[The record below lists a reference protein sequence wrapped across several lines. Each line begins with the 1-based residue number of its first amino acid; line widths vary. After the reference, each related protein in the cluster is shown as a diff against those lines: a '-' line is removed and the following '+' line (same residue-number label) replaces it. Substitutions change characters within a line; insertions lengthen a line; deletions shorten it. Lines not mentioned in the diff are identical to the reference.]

1 MISLKRFKA
10 SAGYVSDTEL
20 IQKAIDKAASSGEEL
35 IIEKGVYITGTLFL
49 RSGLT
54 MRLEKGAYILG
65 SENFKDYSN
74 EVNLF
79 IDAVDHERGRS
90 LIYAD
95 GENNIRIYGDGVID
109 GRGGIFSV
117 SHPYHNE
124 RPFLVRIMNSKNIS
138 IEGITLKNPAAWT
151 LHLMN
156 CEDIQVKSL
165 TIHSRVNENN
175 DGIDIDSCRRCIV
188 DSCSIDS
195 GDDAICLKSTVNR
208 PCSDITVK
216 NCIITTN
223 WAGFKIGTESVGD
236 FDNIVF
242 ENSYIYDCYGCAI
255 KICPVDG
262 GSVNG
267 LSIRNIKLSNA
278 TGPIFIAN
286 GERMREYQPGN
297 SRDTFSSISN
307 VTIDGLC
314 GTCVDAK
321 GTVYKGQPWGNAKSV
336 ICISGTE
343 NTHIKD
349 IHLKN
354 FDLSMAGGVALYENQ
369 KIPPMGIQYPEFH
382 NFGILPAWGIYIR
395 NTDGLTY
402 SDIELSARSADC
414 RSKIFT
420 ESN

>member
-10 SAGYVSDTEL
+10 SAGCVSDTEL

-402 SDIELSARSADC
+402 SDIKLSARSADC

-420 ESN
+420 ENN